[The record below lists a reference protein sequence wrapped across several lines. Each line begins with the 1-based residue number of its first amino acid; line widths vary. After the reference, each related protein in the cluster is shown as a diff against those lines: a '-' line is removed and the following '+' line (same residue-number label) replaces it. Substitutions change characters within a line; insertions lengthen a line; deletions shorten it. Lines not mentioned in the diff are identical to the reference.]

1 MKKGKNGTMKP
12 SNEEDKTQDADFK
25 MVEELMMAP
34 SPDFNDVMRCVFKI
48 KDYEIEMYF
57 ALIEHPNSTAAEIS
71 QFFNKDRSSAQRSL
85 QTLMD
90 KGMINR
96 KFRVLDVGGFTYVY
110 IAMPLEELKKIME
123 HELKV
128 WSSIMCE
135 LVREFK
141 KK

>member
-1 MKKGKNGTMKP
+1 MKP
-12 SNEEDKTQDADFK
+12 PNEDDKIHDADFK
-25 MVEELMMAP
+25 MVEELMMTP

-57 ALIEHPNSTAAEIS
+57 AFLEHPNSTAAEIS
-71 QFFNKDRSSAQRSL
+71 EFLNKDRSSAQRAL
-85 QTLMD
+85 QTLMG
-90 KGMINR
+90 KGMIKR
-96 KFRVLDVGGFTYVY
+96 KFRVLDAGGFTYIY
-110 IAMPLEELKKIME
+110 TAMPLEEIKKIME

-135 LVREFK
+135 LVKEFK